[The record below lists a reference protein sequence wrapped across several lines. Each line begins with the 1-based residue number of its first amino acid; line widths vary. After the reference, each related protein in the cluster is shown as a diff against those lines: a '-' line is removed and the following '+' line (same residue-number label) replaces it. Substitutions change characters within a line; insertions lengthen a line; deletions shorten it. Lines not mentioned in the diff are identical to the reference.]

1 MLQTIRLYSTPN
13 FPLVLIACRD
23 CRGSEDCATCDN
35 EGEVLVDEVF
45 ERDTVLDD
53 AALEAHLA
61 ALEAH
66 FAPIR
71 AAQAARQPWPPK
83 QPTPRDLSDIADMQ
97 TAYTRALAMLA
108 SPKVAA

>member
-1 MLQTIRLYSTPN
+1 MLQTIRLYPTPQ

-45 ERDTVLDD
+45 DRDTVLDD

-61 ALEAH
+61 AREAH

-71 AAQAARQPWPPK
+71 AARQPWPPK
-83 QPTPRDLSDIADMQ
+83 QPTQRDLSDIADLQ
-97 TAYTRALAMLA
+97 TAYTRALAQLGA
-108 SPKVAA
+108 PKVAA